1 MLSRTGTSSSVS
13 ALDCGEASS
22 LVWSPSTSPPTAT
35 SLSGCVLIDV
45 HECLPHPF
53 LPQTFCQAQLT
64 CCCCLE
70 NFDKTVVT
78 CLSPAA
84 GNAFPSRPVFFP
96 SLPPSPPPPPTSL
109 SHKEPSISL
118 DAAQRRATTSVGTIC
133 PQDQVSLMVLT
144 LTCGHIVATLDL
156 CLLCAA
162 SKLIPGSVFCSSLA
176 DVFALCMTPATSTL
190 ILSLSCAVY
199 VLILGFVLCSSYAD
213 FKLCVVQYI

>member
-1 MLSRTGTSSSVS
+1 
-13 ALDCGEASS
+13 
-22 LVWSPSTSPPTAT
+22 
-35 SLSGCVLIDV
+35 
-45 HECLPHPF
+45 
-53 LPQTFCQAQLT
+53 
-64 CCCCLE
+64 
-70 NFDKTVVT
+70 
-78 CLSPAA
+78 
-84 GNAFPSRPVFFP
+84 
-96 SLPPSPPPPPTSL
+96 
-109 SHKEPSISL
+109 
-118 DAAQRRATTSVGTIC
+118 
-133 PQDQVSLMVLT
+133 MVLT